1 MQDVSYLH
9 GNLRLKKMH
18 QQLEEFLRN
27 QTNIDDASLREVTS
41 HFKPLKTKR
50 NEVLCSIGQVC
61 KNFYFINEGCLRL
74 YEIDSKGNEVTGYFA
89 LEDSIMSAV
98 PSFIMQKPSR
108 DFLVSLVPSDLL
120 VVNRENFFKLTEIV
134 PEFREVYNKFMEFAF
149 IHSQMRIY
157 SFLGMEGIDKLRWVM
172 EHEPKLLSRISS
184 KAVASYLGMT
194 NSTLSKLRAQL

>member
-1 MQDVSYLH
+1 MELCVFHGVAFASMHTQLTEYLKA
-9 GNLRLKKMH
+9 NADFTDAE
-18 QQLEEFLRN
+18 LEK
-27 QTNIDDASLREVTS
+27 IIS
-41 HFKPLKTKR
+41 HFKPLKTRR
-50 NEVLCSIGQVC
+50 NQVLVEVGQVC
-61 KNFYFINEGCLRL
+61 KHFYFINEGCLRL
-74 YEIDSKGNEVTGYFA
+74 YEIDNKGNEVTAFFA

-108 DFLVSLVPSDLL
+108 DYLVSLYPSDLL
-120 VVNRENFFKLTEIV
+120 VIGRDSFFRLAEEI
-134 PEFREVYNKFMEFAF
+134 PAFNEVYHKFLEFAF

-172 EHEPKLLSRISS
+172 EHEPKLLSRVSS

>member
-1 MQDVSYLH
+1 MY
-9 GNLRLKKMH
+9 K
-18 QQLEEFLRN
+18 QLEQYFTEN
-27 QTNIDDASLREVTS
+27 TNIDGDSLKEITS
-41 HFKPLKTKR
+41 HFKPLKAKR
-50 NEVLCSIGQVC
+50 NEVLCGIGQVC
-61 KNFYFINEGCLRL
+61 KNFYFINEGCLRM
-74 YEIDSKGNEVTGYFA
+74 YEIDKKGNEVTGYFA
-89 LEDSIMSAV
+89 LEDQLMSAIT
-98 PSFIMQKPSR
+98 SFVLQKPSR
-108 DFLVSLVPSDLL
+108 DFLVSIVPSNLL
-120 VVNRENFFKLTEIV
+120 VIGRDSFFHLIETV